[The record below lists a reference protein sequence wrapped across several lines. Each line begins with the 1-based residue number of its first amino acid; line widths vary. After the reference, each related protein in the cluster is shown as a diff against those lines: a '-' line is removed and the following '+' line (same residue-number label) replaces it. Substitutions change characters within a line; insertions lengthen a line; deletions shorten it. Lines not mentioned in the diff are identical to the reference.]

1 MAAWDDDWEIYDP
14 LAAAHDIVGYNY
26 LMHKG
31 PSDHERVPDRI
42 MMQTESYPRDAF
54 INWTRVVDHPYIIGD
69 FVWTGIDYLGE
80 AGIGRFYYKGQTE
93 GEHYLRDH
101 FPWHGAYCGDIDLTG
116 WRKPISYYRDLL
128 YNPDAKKIYMAVKE
142 PSGYYGE
149 VKETLWSVWPTWES
163 WNWPGHEGKDI
174 QVEIYSRYP
183 AVRLYLNSQLVGE
196 LPTTRKE
203 EFKAV
208 FTLPYQP
215 GELRAVGVENGK
227 EVDPQRLETAG
238 KPDRIRLT
246 VDRTELTADG
256 QSLAYVIAEITDRQ
270 GRVVPIADNLLNFT
284 LKGPGTL
291 LGTCSAD
298 LTDCTTYILP
308 ERKAWKGR
316 VLAVVKSG
324 KEAGELTLTV
334 KAKGL
339 KAEKMKLMVHD

>member
-1 MAAWDDDWEIYDP
+1 M
-14 LAAAHDIVGYNY
+14 
-26 LMHKG
+26 
-31 PSDHERVPDRI
+31 
-42 MMQTESYPRDAF
+42 
-54 INWTRVVDHPYIIGD
+54 
-69 FVWTGIDYLGE
+69 
-80 AGIGRFYYKGQTE
+80 
-93 GEHYLRDH
+93 
-101 FPWHGAYCGDIDLTG
+101 
-116 WRKPISYYRDLL
+116 
-128 YNPDAKKIYMAVKE
+128 
-142 PSGYYGE
+142 
-149 VKETLWSVWPTWES
+149 
-163 WNWPGHEGKDI
+163 
-174 QVEIYSRYP
+174 
-183 AVRLYLNSQLVGE
+183 
-196 LPTTRKE
+196 
-203 EFKAV
+203 
-208 FTLPYQP
+208 
-215 GELRAVGVENGK
+215 GVENGK

-298 LTDCTTYILP
+298 LTDCTAYILP

-339 KAEKMKLMVHD
+339 KTEKIKLKVHD